1 MVHFIASLI
10 ARKMAHLFVDSLI
23 HSFIGLS
30 THRFT
35 NSLIYHCLF
44 SRSVVQGFF
53 HLIALASQ
61 PPFAHLSLMRL
72 TTLTIIASAS
82 KKNPIDH
89 LLPIVLSYFE
99 ISAPGRAEHY
109 LLYISIYTYINTYI
123 HTYVYIRMYS
133 YLYTV
138 YLVHGF
144 CIRQ

>member
-1 MVHFIASLI
+1 
-10 ARKMAHLFVDSLI
+10 MAHLFVDLLI

-35 NSLIYHCLF
+35 NSLIYRGLF

-53 HLIALASQ
+53 HVISLASQ

-82 KKNPIDH
+82 KKNPIGH

-99 ISAPGRAEHY
+99 ISAPARAEHY
-109 LLYISIYTYINTYI
+109 LVYIYI
-123 HTYVYIRMYS
+123 HTY
-133 YLYTV
+133 
-138 YLVHGF
+138 
-144 CIRQ
+144 